1 MDVAVAMPCPDI
13 AVGTSDSFG
22 QLVLHNPKVKMTAVR
37 MGLGGSTLNLFVCV
51 DKL

>member
-37 MGLGGSTLNLFVCV
+37 MGLGCDYFTPLCLCR
-51 DKL
+51 